1 MQMRTAA
8 TAILIVFLCFSC
20 SRSTPEGATAV
31 SDEVSQASQAM
42 VGKQITIH
50 GKFSLRGKVGP
61 YIVLDNRQ
69 VVYLE
74 NTKGSFTWAKPYSEM
89 EGQLVAATG
98 TLRFYQE
105 PPAEPTERAVTRVR
119 DHFYFEA
126 ESVQLRL
133 ASR

>member
-1 MQMRTAA
+1 MRTAA
-8 TAILIVFLCFSC
+8 CAILIAFLSFSC
-20 SRSTPEGATAV
+20 SRSTPQAATAV
-31 SDEVSQASQAM
+31 SDEASQVSQAL

-50 GKFSLRGKVGP
+50 GKFSLWGKVGP
-61 YIVLDNRQ
+61 YIRLDNQQ

-74 NTKGSFTWAKPYSEM
+74 NTKESFTWGKPYSEM
-89 EGQLVAATG
+89 EGKLVAATG

-133 ASR
+133 TSH